1 MAITL
6 TERAASHVSSS
17 LAKRGKGIGL
27 RLGVKTVGCSG
38 LAYKVDYADAV
49 EPTDLKFESHGVTL
63 VVDPQSLPA
72 LDGLEVDYARE
83 GVNAAFKFNNP
94 NVKASCGCGE
104 SFSV

>member
-1 MAITL
+1 
-6 TERAASHVSSS
+6 
-17 LAKRGKGIGL
+17 
-27 RLGVKTVGCSG
+27 
-38 LAYKVDYADAV
+38 
-49 EPTDLKFESHGVTL
+49 VTL

-83 GVNAAFKFNNP
+83 GVNAAFQFNNP

>member
-1 MAITL
+1 
-6 TERAASHVSSS
+6 
-17 LAKRGKGIGL
+17 
-27 RLGVKTVGCSG
+27 LGVKTVGCSG